1 VPNLDLESSP
11 HSKVYAEIVR
21 TLREDG
27 TLRTVVR
34 NWSAADGSPTDVAE
48 PARNQLPAITLRPAE
63 GPERFYGPQGM
74 IGPLFVDV
82 ECIVAGTNAV
92 DAMDLYHAVRL
103 AIYPRDAT
111 LRLAIHQA
119 LVAAGAEAHY
129 VVRFTQGRF
138 APREGD
144 DDGAY
149 YVARGQIEVNV
160 TSEFNP

>member
-1 VPNLDLESSP
+1 MPKLDLESSP

-34 NWSAADGSPTDVAE
+34 NWSVADGSTTDTAE
-48 PARNQLPAITLRPAE
+48 PGLNQLPAITLRPAA

-74 IGPLFVDV
+74 LGPLFVDV
-82 ECIVAGTNAV
+82 ECIVAGTNAA
-92 DAMDLYHAVRL
+92 DAMDLYYAIRL

-111 LRLAIHQA
+111 LRMAIHQA

-129 VVRFTQGRF
+129 TLRFTQGRF
-138 APREGD
+138 APREAD
-144 DDGAY
+144 DDMAA